1 MAHEAREMRRKEQ
14 PGLMRS
20 FVRRIHFVGIGGV
33 GMSGIA
39 EVLNNLG
46 YKVSGSDAK
55 STETTR
61 RLQAAGVRVF
71 EGHAARNASGAQV
84 VVVSSAV
91 AASNPEVAWARKAGV
106 PVVL

>member
-1 MAHEAREMRRKEQ
+1 MSLDLGHMRA
-14 PGLMRS
+14 
-20 FVRRIHFVGIGGV
+20 FIRRVHFVGVGGV

-46 YKVSGSDAK
+46 YRVSGSDVK
-55 STETTR
+55 SSEITR

-71 EGHAARNASGAQV
+71 DGHRAANAKGAQV

-91 AASNPEVAWARKAGV
+91 AAANGRLLACRVELTGATELHVMP
-106 PVVL
+106 